1 MIKYI
6 KTIGILALA
15 GVFGLAN
22 PLGQAAMEFA
32 LRGNHD
38 EQLKETSKETNLD
51 WQRGFCLIHPFLNVI
66 GVE

>member
-1 MIKYI
+1 MNQNETLLPHTLRRPVPDI
-6 KTIGILALA
+6 
-15 GVFGLAN
+15 N

-51 WQRGFCLIHPFLNVI
+51 WQRGFCHIHPFLNVI